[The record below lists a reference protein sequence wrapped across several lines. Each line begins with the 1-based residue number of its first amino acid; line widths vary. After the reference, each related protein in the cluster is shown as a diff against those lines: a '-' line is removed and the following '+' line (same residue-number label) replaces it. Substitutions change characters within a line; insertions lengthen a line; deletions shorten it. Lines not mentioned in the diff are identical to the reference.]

1 MENIN
6 ISAIAIRQIGPF
18 DRLTLEFPAKL
29 DTMPDKAE
37 IHILTGEN
45 GTGKSTVLE
54 LLAMVLSQG
63 MPLELLAKRRAA
75 ANGGIEIA
83 MRTRS
88 NDFGDALT
96 LSFNTE
102 TGVFGGDGNTVANT
116 FYREIAKK
124 DAGVPYAAFAYS
136 GYRRVTNAQISGI
149 KELEEHPLEGAT
161 QFNTQT
167 DPSKIIQ
174 WIANT
179 IAGEAIDKSQG
190 NSKGAQEQRQS
201 IQQLEEAIGMI
212 IDRKIEFK
220 LETKPY
226 AVKIEVDH
234 ERLDFNLLPDGLKS
248 IVSWLSDLLM
258 RLERVKWVNNIPVL
272 QRNFILFLDEIEVH
286 LHPAW
291 QRKIL
296 PAVQKLFPN
305 AQIFISTHSP
315 FVVGSVDGAW
325 IHKLEKKDG
334 ASRLAAG
341 YPMLSEDAK
350 SYRYWLQEVFDITS
364 EYGQAAVVELDKFY
378 RLRTDLLAGSNG
390 STQASFVETG
400 KALAQQSDEL
410 RNIIEMEFRQINRR
424 LSLNLSL

>member
-1 MENIN
+1 M
-6 ISAIAIRQIGPF
+6 RY
-18 DRLTLEFPAKL
+18 L
-29 DTMPDKAE
+29 DEDGWGLP
-37 IHILTGEN
+37 
-45 GTGKSTVLE
+45 
-54 LLAMVLSQG
+54 
-63 MPLELLAKRRAA
+63 
-75 ANGGIEIA
+75 
-83 MRTRS
+83 TRS
-88 NDFGDALT
+88 FNKKNLAFEILDFATDFDNEIRKKEL
-96 LSFNTE
+96 
-102 TGVFGGDGNTVANT
+102 GVFS
-116 FYREIAKK
+116 
-124 DAGVPYAAFAYS
+124 YATFAYS
-136 GYRRVTNAQISGI
+136 GYRRITNTPISGI
-149 KELEEHPLEGAT
+149 KELEEHPFEGAT
-161 QFNTQT
+161 QFNAQT
-167 DPSKIIQ
+167 DPSKIFQ
-174 WIANT
+174 WITNT
-179 IAGEAIDKSQG
+179 IAGEAIDKSQ
-190 NSKGAQEQRQS
+190 NNIKEAQEQRQS

-258 RLERVKWVNNIPVL
+258 RLERVKWVDNIPVL

-315 FVVGSVDGAW
+315 FVVGSIDGAW
-325 IHKLEKKDG
+325 IHKLEKVDG
-334 ASRLAAG
+334 ASRLAKG

-350 SYRYWLQEVFDITS
+350 SYRYWLEEVFDIKS
-364 EYGQAAVVELDKFY
+364 EYGQAAVVELDEFY
-378 RLRTDLLAGSNG
+378 RLRTALLAGSNG
-390 STQASFVETG
+390 STQASFVQTG

>member
-6 ISAIAIRQIGPF
+6 ISAITIRQIGPF
-18 DRLTLEFPAKL
+18 DQLTLEFPAKP

-54 LLAMVLSQG
+54 LLAILLSKNIS
-63 MPLELLAKRRAA
+63 PDLLAKWRAD
-75 ANGGIEIA
+75 ANGSGEIV
-83 MRTRS
+83 TR
-88 NDFGDALT
+88 NRRKDFFGALT
-96 LSFNTE
+96 YWFDRDTK
-102 TGVFGGDGNTVANT
+102 VFGGGNAVVSN
-116 FYREIAKK
+116 FSDQLLKK
-124 DAGVPYAAFAYS
+124 EAGVFSFAAFAYS
-136 GYRRVTNAQISGI
+136 GYRRVTNAKISGI

-161 QFNTQT
+161 QFNAQT

-174 WIANT
+174 WIANM

-226 AVKIEVDH
+226 AVKIELDH

-258 RLERVKWVNNIPVL
+258 RLERVKWVDDIPVL
-272 QRNFILFLDEIEVH
+272 KRNFILFLDEIEVH

-296 PAVQKLFPN
+296 PAVQNLFPN

-334 ASRLAAG
+334 DSRLADG

-378 RLRTDLLAGSNG
+378 RLRTELLAGSNG
-390 STQASFVETG
+390 ITQASFVQTG
-400 KALAQQSDEL
+400 KALAKQSDEL